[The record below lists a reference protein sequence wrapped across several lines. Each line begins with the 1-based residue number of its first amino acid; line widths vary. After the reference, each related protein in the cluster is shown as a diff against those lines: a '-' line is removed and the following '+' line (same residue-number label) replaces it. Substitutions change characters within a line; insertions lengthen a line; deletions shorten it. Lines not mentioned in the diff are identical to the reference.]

1 MKKFALLFITLVAVS
16 CSEDEPV
23 NTTDPIIGGWDLN
36 DDFFDN
42 TFIFNEDGTGT
53 DTYSYVE
60 CTYSESG
67 DYVET
72 EAFETENFIWE
83 NPTSNPDFDSV
94 SQSYTRF
101 FFSIISP
108 EEISSS
114 VAVKVTFSSDF
125 NSMTWDYGDG
135 FSQTLTRN

>member
-42 TFIFNEDGTGT
+42 TFIFNEDWTGT

-60 CTYSESG
+60 STYSESG

-83 NPTSNPDFDSV
+83 NTTSNPDFDSV

-101 FFSIISP
+101 SFP
-108 EEISSS
+108 
-114 VAVKVTFSSDF
+114 
-125 NSMTWDYGDG
+125 
-135 FSQTLTRN
+135 

>member
-1 MKKFALLFITLVAVS
+1 MKKFALLFITLVAES

-60 CTYSESG
+60 STYSESG

-83 NPTSNPDFDSV
+83 NTTSNPDFDSV

-114 VAVKVTFSSDF
+114 LTVQVTFSSDF

>member
-1 MKKFALLFITLVAVS
+1 MKKFALLLITLVAVS
-16 CSEDEPV
+16 CSDDEPV

-60 CTYSESG
+60 STYSESG

-114 VAVKVTFSSDF
+114 LTVQVTFSSDF